1 MDLGL
6 EPENQSVKI
15 DGYGEGFFRI
25 SGKKISSSVILFP
38 KIYFKTDNNIS
49 NIRDTIIQ
57 YSKKNKIDLIIY
69 GTYEELNLSNN
80 KITNNLGKIGFPIEI
95 MSTGAAC
102 RTWSVLIG
110 EGRKVCACLISKE

>member
-6 EPENQSVKI
+6 DPENQSVKI
-15 DGYGEGFFRI
+15 DGYGECFFRI